1 MRDDEHQPK
10 PRTKLPLLDAFSL
23 DGDCEDG
30 LTDSHRSVFKQLGP
44 TAVPLVPV
52 RPPPAPAEVVRAQ
65 RTFDRLGAWLPQRIN
80 NEQMGD
86 ALESIHALVLRGA
99 PAWKVR
105 LRVGSAAFWVL
116 AHTALELSRRLAGEV
131 LRVATGRS
139 SDRE

>member
-1 MRDDEHQPK
+1 MDDEHQSK
-10 PRTKLPLLDAFSL
+10 RKKLPLLDAFSL

-44 TAVPLVPV
+44 TAAPLVAV
-52 RPPPAPAEVVRAQ
+52 KPPPPPPPAEVVRAQ
-65 RTFDRLGAWLPQRIN
+65 RTFDRLGAWLPQRID

-86 ALESIHALVLRGA
+86 ALESIQAMVLRGE

-105 LRVGSAAFWVL
+105 LRVASAAFWVL
-116 AHTALELSRRLAGEV
+116 AHTALELSLRLAGEV
-131 LRVATGRS
+131 VRVATGRS